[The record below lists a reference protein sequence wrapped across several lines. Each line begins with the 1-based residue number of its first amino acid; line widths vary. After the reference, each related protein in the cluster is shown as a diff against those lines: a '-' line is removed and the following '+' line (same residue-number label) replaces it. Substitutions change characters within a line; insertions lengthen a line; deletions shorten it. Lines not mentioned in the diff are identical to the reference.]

1 MTSPLRRNLIVAG
14 IVIIGVAADQLS
26 KSWAVSDLR
35 AGRTI
40 SLLPTLEFDLSFNS
54 GFSFSTGSG
63 QGRLIAIGVVILCG
77 FLVHRIHQETDLKR
91 VSLLSAILAGA
102 LGNLAD
108 RVFRAENGFLSGH
121 VVDFIDVSWFAVFNV
136 ADIFVVGG
144 AILYAGLEY
153 FGSPQVGHKT

>member
-1 MTSPLRRNLIVAG
+1 MTSPLRRNPIVAG
-14 IVIIGVAADQLS
+14 IVIIGIAADQLS
-26 KSWAVSDLR
+26 KSWVVRGLG

-63 QGRLIAIGVVILCG
+63 QGRLIGIGVIVLCG

-91 VSLLSAILAGA
+91 VSLLAAILAGA

-108 RVFRAENGFLSGH
+108 RVFRAENGFLTGH
-121 VVDFIDVSWFAVFNV
+121 VVDFIDVNWFAVFNL
-136 ADIFVVGG
+136 ADILVVGG

-153 FGSPQVGHKT
+153 FEPKQVGHKT